1 MNTKQRDDEDARR
14 ILSKVTRYSSDWNEV
29 MTKTL
34 GQVAYEAHT
43 PDYRVQ
49 WDDLWLGHRKAWQ
62 AAAEA
67 VADHISGREAV
78 TFRQETAVIEA
89 AKAFIAESPNTMVVP
104 WHDLRR
110 AVEALLALQEVE
122 R

>member
-67 VADHISGREAV
+67 VAKHIQKGFILNSPEER
-78 TFRQETAVIEA
+78 AVIEA
-89 AKAFIAESPNTMVVP
+89 AKDWRKHLDEGALCRCWDEELYS
-104 WHDLRR
+104 
-110 AVEALLALQEVE
+110 AVEALQEVE
-122 R
+122 

>member
-1 MNTKQRDDEDARR
+1 M
-14 ILSKVTRYSSDWNEV
+14 S
-29 MTKTL
+29 KTL

-67 VADHISGREAV
+67 VADEYGALLRREIFDVREKHGEALLELD
-78 TFRQETAVIEA
+78 RWRAVIEA
-89 AKAFIAESPNTMVVP
+89 AKAYCAGLNGLPGSEEPRNVWVRL
-104 WHDLRR
+104 DA
-110 AVEALLALQEVE
+110 AVEALLAAEGE
-122 R
+122 